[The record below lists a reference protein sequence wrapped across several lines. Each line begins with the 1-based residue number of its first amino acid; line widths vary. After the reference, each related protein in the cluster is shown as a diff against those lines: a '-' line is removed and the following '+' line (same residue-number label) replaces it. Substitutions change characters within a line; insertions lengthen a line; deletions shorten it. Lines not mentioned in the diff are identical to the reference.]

1 MILTETQDV
10 LLDGL
15 IAFGVE
21 KDLIIGIMLM
31 LKDEIEQYKL
41 MYWMADHPYA
51 CAEDILERAL
61 KIDLS

>member
-1 MILTETQDV
+1 MILTETQDI

-31 LKDEIEQYKL
+31 LNDESKQYRL
-41 MYWMADHPYA
+41 MEWLADNPGA
-51 CAEDILERAL
+51 TSENILDKAL
-61 KIDLS
+61 EIDLS